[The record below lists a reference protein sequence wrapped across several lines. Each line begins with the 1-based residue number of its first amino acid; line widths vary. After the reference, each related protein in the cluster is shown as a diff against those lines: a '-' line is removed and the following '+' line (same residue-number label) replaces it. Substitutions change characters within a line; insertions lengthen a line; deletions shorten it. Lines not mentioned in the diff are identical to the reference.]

1 MEQRNV
7 LSAGRTGK
15 PALTPERARERL
27 THAIAGERGRDPATV
42 GAVRGDHAL
51 VPGGAPTAVAL
62 TPAAVLVPLVMR
74 PEALTVLLTQRT
86 AHLAAHAGQ
95 ISFPGGSIEPEDT
108 DSIAAALRETEEEVG
123 LPREYVEVIGRLD
136 TYITSTGFEVT
147 PVVGL
152 VRAPYPS
159 KPDPFEV
166 AEVFEVPL
174 DFIVDP
180 TNHER
185 HSREF
190 KGRMRS
196 FYVVPYRDR
205 YIWGATAGM
214 LVNLAEVLTR

>member
-27 THAIAGERGRDPATV
+27 AHAIAGERGRDPATV

-152 VRAPYPS
+152 VRVPYPS

-190 KGRMRS
+190 KGRMRAS
-196 FYVVPYRDR
+196 LLPRIGR
-205 YIWGATAGM
+205 RMRRGATSP
-214 LVNLAEVLTR
+214 